1 MKTREQIIEALEELL
16 IELQERLEAFKKEAG
31 EEPPS
36 LPSSYSVTFHY
47 RREIE
52 RIRKALSAL
61 G

>member
-1 MKTREQIIEALEELL
+1 MQTREQIIEALEDQL
-16 IELQERLEAFKKEAG
+16 IELHGKLLDFQQEAG
-31 EEPPS
+31 EEPPD
-36 LPSSYSVTFHY
+36 LPSSYSVCFHY